1 MEEAGC
7 WRAKWGGRPRP
18 RATPWSRLFEC
29 CQLLTN
35 AHARNDRNN
44 SHGDRTD
51 GVIRVSGTRVT
62 LDSIV
67 LAFNEGATPE
77 EIAQHLIGY
86 CLRHTAEMEEY
97 LRRRLRESQEV
108 QRQNEVRWIP
118 DGIRQR
124 LLARRSNR
132 A

>member
-1 MEEAGC
+1 MPTSETFEAI
-7 WRAKWGGRPRP
+7 PM
-18 RATPWSRLFEC
+18 ATG
-29 CQLLTN
+29 
-35 AHARNDRNN
+35 A
-44 SHGDRTD
+44 D

-62 LDSIV
+62 LDSIL

-77 EIAQHLIGY
+77 EIAQQYPTVPLADIYHLIGY

-108 QRQNEVRWIP
+108 QRQNEARWRP
-118 DGIRQR
+118 DGVRQR
-124 LLARRSNR
+124 LPARRSNR